1 MIPHNVGMHEH
12 VGHMHDM
19 QMICMNETC
28 GPPRHADP
36 PDMRYQLQY
45 FLFRV
50 LIIGKL
56 KNQNR

>member
-1 MIPHNVGMHEH
+1 MIVRMHEH

-19 QMICMNETC
+19 QMICMSETC

>member
-1 MIPHNVGMHEH
+1 MIVGMHEH

-19 QMICMNETC
+19 QIICMSETC

-36 PDMRYQLQY
+36 PNMRYQLQY

-56 KNQNR
+56 KNQYR

>member
-1 MIPHNVGMHEH
+1 MIPIIVGMHEH

-36 PDMRYQLQY
+36 PDMRY
-45 FLFRV
+45 
-50 LIIGKL
+50 
-56 KNQNR
+56 